1 MAALDGTE
9 RSLRVQD
16 KSKVRSFSC
25 FDEILAG
32 HSACPIF
39 CKVADLQKGIDLRDE
54 RIEQLQSDV
63 EKKDEDILTL
73 KASLRCREADIDFLQ
88 ADAGYWRRQLENHL
102 DVVRIA
108 CTNPLTPPISMC
120 PDAIPMP
127 GRAERSRSRARS
139 PAYSPV
145 LHAP

>member
-1 MAALDGTE
+1 MAVSDGTE
-9 RSLRVQD
+9 RSLRVQ
-16 KSKVRSFSC
+16 VRSCSC
-25 FDEILAG
+25 FDEILAR
-32 HSACPIF
+32 HSLCPIF
-39 CKVADLQKGIDLRDE
+39 CQLAVLQKEIDLRDE
-54 RIEQLQSDV
+54 RIEQLQSDAK
-63 EKKDEDILTL
+63 KKDDEILAL
-73 KASLRCREADIDFLQ
+73 KAALRCREADIDFLQ
-88 ADAGYWRRQLENHL
+88 ADAGYWRRQLENRL

>member
-1 MAALDGTE
+1 MAASDGIE

-32 HSACPIF
+32 HSSCPIF
-39 CKVADLQKGIDLRDE
+39 CKVADLQKEIELRDE

-63 EKKDEDILTL
+63 ETL

-88 ADAGYWRRQLENHL
+88 TDAGYWRRQLENRL
-102 DVVRIA
+102 DAVRIA